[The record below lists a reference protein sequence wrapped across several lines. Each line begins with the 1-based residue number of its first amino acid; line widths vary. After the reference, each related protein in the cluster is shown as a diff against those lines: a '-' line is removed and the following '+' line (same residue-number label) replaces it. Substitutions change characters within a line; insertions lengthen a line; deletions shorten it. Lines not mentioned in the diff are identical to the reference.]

1 MIVIANSSVLIGLSS
16 IGQLNLLKHRF
27 PNGVIIPQ
35 AVWQEVVITGSGRPG
50 AVEVANADWLTRKV
64 VQNQTLVVMLQATL
78 DKGEA
83 EVIALT
89 QELKAD
95 LTLLDEKEA
104 RRVARRLS
112 IPTLGTVGIL
122 IWAKRQGM
130 ITTLRTELDNLRQKG
145 NFKLSKSL
153 YQTVLQQVGE
163 IK

>member
-1 MIVIANSSVLIGLSS
+1 M
-16 IGQLNLLKHRF
+16 
-27 PNGVIIPQ
+27 
-35 AVWQEVVITGSGRPG
+35 WQEVVVTGTGRSG
-50 AVEVANADWLTRKV
+50 AVEVSNASWLTRKT
-64 VQNQTLVVMLQATL
+64 VQNPALVVALQATL

-83 EVIALT
+83 EVIALA

-104 RRVARRLS
+104 RRVTRRLS

-122 IWAKRQGM
+122 IWAKHQGL

-145 NFKLSKSL
+145 NFKLSNSL

-163 IK
+163 